1 MNTHRFLLLGKRPD
15 VMYELLEI
23 GRRHGLDL
31 RGSTDVATA
40 AQQFDARELD
50 VVGFGGGAEAAER
63 EQLEAA
69 FRAQNPAIRFVEL
82 VAPIALSQL
91 ESAAA
96 DRLGTVIDA
105 LTVEPGEQEDELLV
119 RWRLRQPGFASL
131 TLYHYDG
138 GPQRVILAAGS
149 QPAGDEYQVIHRSA
163 LGHGLNFLV
172 LHSAGDFAV
181 ARLLN

>member
-1 MNTHRFLLLGKRPD
+1 MNTARFLLLGKRPD

-23 GRRHGLDL
+23 GRRHGLNL
-31 RGSTDVATA
+31 RGSTDLANA
-40 AQQFDARELD
+40 ARQFDARELD
-50 VVGFGGGAEAAER
+50 FIGFGGGVEEAER

-69 FRAQNPAIRFVEL
+69 FRAQNPVIRFVGL
-82 VAPIALSQL
+82 VAPVALGQL

-105 LTVEPGEQEDELLV
+105 LTVEPGEDEDELLV
-119 RWRLRQPGFASL
+119 RCRLQQPGFASL

-138 GPQRVILAAGS
+138 GPQRVMLMADS
-149 QPAGDEYQVIHRSA
+149 QPAGDESWVLHRSA
-163 LGHGLNFLV
+163 MGYGPNFLV
-172 LHSAGDFAV
+172 LHSAGDIAV